1 MSDANQRV
9 AVVLAAGKGTRMR
22 SAKPKVLHEAA
33 GKSLLAWVLDAARVA
48 GCTQIA
54 VIVGHG
60 SEAVRAAFSAQPD
73 LLWIEQT
80 QQHGTGH
87 ALLQA
92 EGHVPVDATLLVLS
106 GDVPLLRP
114 STLEALARA
123 VESGAWGAMAVAELA
138 DPGALGRVV
147 AQQERRDA
155 LDRIVEHSDASADE
169 RAILRVNSGIYALPS
184 KAIFGY
190 LNALQPNNAKGEI
203 YLTDALTQAALH
215 GHEVRLCDLADESEA
230 WGVNDRRDLAAA
242 HRRLLDRHAAALM
255 ESGVTL
261 LDPASISIEP
271 GVTVGPDTVVHPGV
285 TAIGRTAIGR
295 GCALHQGAWLRDTTL
310 ADDATVWPYSVL
322 DGATL
327 ERGSQAGPFARLR
340 PGAHLGEG
348 AKAGNFVEVKNS
360 RLGRGAKA
368 SHLAYVGD
376 AEVGDGANIGAGVIT
391 CNYDGQN
398 KHRTEIGRGAFV
410 GSDTMLVAPVRVG
423 DDATTAAG
431 SVITHDVPDGAL
443 GVGRAR
449 QRNIEDWA
457 ARRSKESGTETQD
470 KE

>member
-1 MSDANQRV
+1 MSDSKQRV

-22 SAKPKVLHEAA
+22 SEKPKVLHEAA
-33 GKSLLAWVLDAARVA
+33 GKPLLAWVLDAARAA
-48 GCTQIA
+48 GCKQIV

-80 QQHGTGH
+80 EQRGTGH

-92 EGHVPVDATLLVLS
+92 EGRVLAGATLLVLS
-106 GDVPLLRP
+106 GDVPLLRTA
-114 STLEALARA
+114 TLDALARA

-147 AQQERRDA
+147 AQRERLDA
-155 LDRIVEHSDASADE
+155 LERIVEHSDATAEE
-169 RAILRVNSGIYALPS
+169 RAIRCVNSGIYALPS
-184 KAIFGY
+184 DSVFGY

-203 YLTDALTQAALH
+203 YLTDALTQAARD
-215 GHEVRLCDLADESEA
+215 GRQIRLCDLLDASEA

-242 HRRLLDRHAAALM
+242 HRRLLDRHAASLM
-255 ESGVTL
+255 EGGVTL
-261 LDPASISIEP
+261 LDPGSITIEP
-271 GVTVGPDTVVHPGV
+271 GVMVGPDTVVHPGV
-285 TAIGRTAIGR
+285 TALGRTVIGR

-322 DGATL
+322 DGAIL

-340 PGAHLGEG
+340 PGSHLGEG
-348 AKAGNFVEVKNS
+348 AKVGNFVEIKKS

-376 AEVGDGANIGAGVIT
+376 AEVGEGANIGAGVIT
-391 CNYDGQN
+391 CNYDGQT

-431 SVITHDVPDGAL
+431 SVITHDIPDGAL

-449 QRNIEDWA
+449 QRNIEGWA
-457 ARRSKESGTETQD
+457 ARHSKEPGPKKKD